1 MNKTIHRGESA
12 TKIFDHRTLE
22 RDYSTLLPILKKGL
36 RVLDAGCGTGAI
48 SQGIARRVGDD
59 GFVMGIDN
67 TIAFIESGRETYG
80 HVSNLELR
88 CADLFEF
95 HPVEKYDLVVAARVL
110 QWLNNPHEA
119 LKKLASFLK
128 PGGLLSVLDYDHT
141 ALRWHP
147 DPPESM
153 QTFYKAFL
161 AWRADAGMN
170 NAIASCLEEYF
181 VKTGFH
187 SVQVIA
193 ADEVYER
200 SEHDFAERAGIWSKV
215 AELKQIVDEGYITE
229 AERIRAVD
237 EYNQWVARDA
247 ERMTMKLNDVRGTI

>member
-22 RDYSTLLPILKKGL
+22 RDYSTLLPILNKGL
-36 RVLDAGCGTGAI
+36 RVLDVGCGTGAI
-48 SQGIARRVGDD
+48 SQGIARRVGND
-59 GFVMGIDN
+59 GFVTGIDN
-67 TIAFIESGRETYG
+67 TSTFIESGRETYG

-95 HPVEKYDLVVAARVL
+95 PAEKYDLVIAARVL
-110 QWLNNPHEA
+110 QWLNNPREA
-119 LKKLASFLK
+119 LKKLGSFLK

-141 ALRWHP
+141 GLSWNP

-153 QTFYKAFL
+153 QTFYNAFL
-161 AWRADAGMN
+161 AWRAHAGMN

-181 VKTGFH
+181 VETGFH
-187 SVQVIA
+187 SVQVIE

-200 SEHDFAERAGIWSKV
+200 SQQDFADRAGIWSKV
-215 AELKQIVDEGYITE
+215 AELKQIVDEGFITE
-229 AERIRAVD
+229 AERIQAVD

-247 ERMTMKLNDVRGTI
+247 ERMTMKLSDVRGTI